1 MDGCLLVYGLKHDA
15 NATQPKWIAHSTV
28 VCSDINHGFP
38 FKWKKKKPRENNKQ
52 LLFVVLMRA
61 LHFTTEQFVR

>member
-15 NATQPKWIAHSTV
+15 NVTQPKWIAHSTV

-38 FKWKKKKPRENNKQ
+38 FKWKKEETKRKQ
-52 LLFVVLMRA
+52 QITFLLF
-61 LHFTTEQFVR
+61 